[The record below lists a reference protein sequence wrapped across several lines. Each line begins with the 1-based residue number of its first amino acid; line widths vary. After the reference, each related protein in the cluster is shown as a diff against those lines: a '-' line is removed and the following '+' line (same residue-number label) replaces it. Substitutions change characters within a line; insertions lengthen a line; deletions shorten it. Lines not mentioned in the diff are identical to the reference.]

1 MMRVSLYLTPS
12 LHNRLHIVSKQA
24 GQSVSALAR
33 ELLDQALAARE
44 KAQLKRLYEGID
56 CLDGIGPKGI
66 TDAST
71 TIDQIMY
78 GE

>member
-1 MMRVSLYLTPS
+1 MIRVSFYLTPS
-12 LHNRLHIVSKQA
+12 LHARLQNASRQA
-24 GQSVSALAR
+24 GQSMSDLAR
-33 ELLDQALAARE
+33 ELLDQALAVRE
-44 KAQLKRLYEGID
+44 KAQLKQLYDGID
-56 CLDGIGPKGI
+56 RLDGIGPKGI